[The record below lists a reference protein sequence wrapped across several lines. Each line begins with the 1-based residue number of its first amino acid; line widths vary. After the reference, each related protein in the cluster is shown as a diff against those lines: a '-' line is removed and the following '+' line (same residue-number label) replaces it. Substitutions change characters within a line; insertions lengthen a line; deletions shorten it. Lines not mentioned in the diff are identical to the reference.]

1 MIGVVLAHIFDAKVV
16 NDEKK
21 NDVFGGVFPKI
32 RSERDGGRIQTWRD
46 ADGGGHLKCA
56 WPVSGLAFLCR
67 FPYKPIRWSPGREDC
82 TGG

>member
-32 RSERDGGRIQTWRD
+32 RSERDGGAYPNLERCRWRRSFEMR
-46 ADGGGHLKCA
+46 LVC
-56 WPVSGLAFLCR
+56 FR
-67 FPYKPIRWSPGREDC
+67 PGIPLQISI
-82 TGG
+82 